1 MDTQMVKVLVVED
14 DDADFMAIERAF
26 QKEKILNE
34 IVRAKDG
41 VEALDLLRGT
51 NGREQLRR
59 PYVVLCDINMPRM
72 DGLTLVNE
80 LRIDNELHDTL
91 VFMLTT
97 SNHDQDR
104 RDAYGLNVAGY
115 MLKNDVGLNFPQVA
129 KMIGGFT
136 QIIVFP

>member
-51 NGREQLRR
+51 NGRERLRR

>member
-51 NGREQLRR
+51 NGRERLRR

-91 VFMLTT
+91 VFILTT